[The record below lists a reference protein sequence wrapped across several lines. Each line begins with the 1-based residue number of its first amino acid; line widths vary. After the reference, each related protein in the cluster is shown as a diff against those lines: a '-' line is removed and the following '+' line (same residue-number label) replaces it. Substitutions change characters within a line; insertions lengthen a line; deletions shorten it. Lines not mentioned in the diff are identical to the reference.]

1 MLSVDRDLC
10 IGFELDPGRH
20 DRLLPSQRWY
30 SPLQYYYGS
39 LNIACGAEFPG
50 GGAAMTKSP
59 GLTQVDDAQ
68 KISSSCCR
76 DVSMLQA
83 AFLY

>member
-1 MLSVDRDLC
+1 MLSVDRDLY
-10 IGFELDPGRH
+10 IGFELDPSRH
-20 DRLLPSQRWY
+20 DRLLLSQRWY
-30 SPLQYYYGS
+30 SPLRYYYGS
-39 LNIACGAEFPG
+39 LNIACGTKFPS

-68 KISSSCCR
+68 KIPSSCCR

-83 AFLY
+83 TFFY